1 VPGLRWYGQQ
11 VSHGLLHPDVEIV
24 GLCGHEISNW
34 WRLSLP
40 PGVFAGRWGL
50 VVRGDGVFEA
60 IAVTRD
66 NGRVALGH
74 SAIGVSEDEL
84 AKLRQRLDC
93 DLIAVVD
100 RGTWARVSANA
111 EGRALRQGDYLGQW
125 LVFYDALRRLRGR
138 ALWTSPPLLDLLPPL
153 SEEALARAFDLLIPD
168 GTSVVAYVFDEGAV
182 HASLIATKEGG
193 MVDSLAMHP
202 GIADLVPSSAIRSW
216 HTQYR
221 SINDAVGQRFA
232 TPSISVFTDV
242 ATVRRIQ
249 RGPRD
254 QLSRELAQKNL
265 IIDPMPTWLAGLVGG
280 AAAAMIAG
288 KSAQALSRFLP
299 RSARRAAGAVAG
311 AAVDRLRESGA
322 HPLAVLG
329 FDPLLLWSSVQR
341 WYRSESADGR

>member
-1 VPGLRWYGQQ
+1 LV
-11 VSHGLLHPDVEIV
+11 HPDVEIV
-24 GLCGHEISNW
+24 GLSGQEISNW
-34 WRLSLP
+34 WHLGLP
-40 PGVFAGRWGL
+40 AGVFSGRWGL
-50 VVRGDGVFEA
+50 VVRGDGASEA
-60 IAVTRD
+60 VAVTRD
-66 NGRVALGH
+66 GGRLALGH
-74 SAIGVSEDEL
+74 TPIGVSEDEL
-84 AKLRQRLDC
+84 DKLRQRLDC
-93 DLIAVVD
+93 DLVVVVD
-100 RGTWARVSANA
+100 KGALGRVSAGA
-111 EGRALRQGDYLGQW
+111 EGRALRQPDYVGQW
-125 LVFYDALRRLRGR
+125 LVFYDSLRRLRGR
-138 ALWTSPPLLDLLPPL
+138 GLWTSPPLLDLLPPL

-168 GTSVVAYVFDEGAV
+168 SSSVVAYVFDEAAGQV

-193 MVDSLAMHP
+193 VVDSLAMHP
-202 GIADLVPSSAIRSW
+202 GIADLVPASAIRSW

-232 TPSISVFTDV
+232 APSLSMFTDV

-329 FDPLLLWSSVQR
+329 FDPLLLWQSVQR
-341 WYRSESADGR
+341 WYRSDAGR